1 MASSASAISRL
12 TPVARPPVRVRT
24 SDRVYDQLMVAI
36 RDLRLPPGASL
47 SETELSEQ
55 LQVSRTPL
63 REAIA
68 RLVEIGLVTV
78 VPQVGTTV
86 ALIKLADVEQAQFI
100 REHLEVAAFES
111 ACRKGDLDLS
121 DLHANL
127 DAQLKAHADDDF
139 DAFFHADEAFH
150 AGIFELSGYPGAWNA
165 LQAVKLQLDRL
176 RRLSLPEPETIVE
189 LIGEHRAIVTA
200 LEQADIRGGKR
211 EVSKHARRVLR
222 YGPAL
227 QKEHPDLFG

>member
-1 MASSASAISRL
+1 MATGSSAISRL
-12 TPVARPPVRVRT
+12 TPVARPAVRIRT
-24 SDRVYDQLMVAI
+24 SDRVYDQLMLAI

-78 VPQVGTTV
+78 VPQVGTSV
-86 ALIKLADVEQAQFI
+86 ALIKLSDVEQAQFI

-111 ACRKGDLDLS
+111 ACRKNPHDLS
-121 DLHANL
+121 ALQETL
-127 DAQLKAHADDDF
+127 DRQLKAHKAGDF
-139 DAFFHADEAFH
+139 DAFFTADEAFH
-150 AGIFELSGYPGAWNA
+150 EGIFELSGYPGAWRA
-165 LQAVKLQLDRL
+165 LQSVKVQLDRM
-176 RRLSLPEPETIVE
+176 RRLSLPEPSTVSE
-189 LIGEHRAIVTA
+189 LIDEHRSILAA
-200 LEQADIRGGKR
+200 LEGADIARGKR

-227 QKEHPDLFG
+227 RAEHPTLFA